1 MDAYS
6 YNNLIS
12 IENLFQAW
20 DKFKKGKRKKL
31 DVGFFELNLEANL
44 FDLHEKLKSKTYT
57 HGKYTSF
64 NIYDP
69 KFRHIHKAEVL
80 DRIVHHAI
88 VSVLDPIFDK
98 TFIYDSYSC
107 RINKGTHRAVKRVF
121 KFIREASGNYKHSC
135 FVLKL
140 DIKKFFE
147 SVDHNVLLSIVQGR
161 IRDEDLLWLLKNI
174 LKSFSK
180 EKGIPIGNL
189 TSQLFANIY
198 LNELDQFVRQKLRIR
213 YYIRFADDFII
224 LDSCKDDLYR
234 YTGILAAFL
243 RDRLKLRVHPEK
255 IILRKFTQGID
266 FLGYIVLPHYILP
279 RTKTKNR
286 IFRKLKERIEDFK
299 SGEISEYSLS
309 QSIAS
314 YLGLLEHADSFEFTR
329 DLNKEYNL

>member
-1 MDAYS
+1 MDSYS

-20 DKFKKGKRKKL
+20 DKFKKGKRKKI
-31 DVGFFELNLEANL
+31 DVGFFELSLETNL

-98 TFIYDSYSC
+98 TFIYNSYSC
-107 RINKGTHRAVKRVF
+107 RINKGTHRAVKKLF
-121 KFIREASGNYKHSC
+121 KFIREASENYKHSC

-147 SVDHNVLLSIVQGR
+147 SVDHNVLLSIIQGR
-161 IRDEDLLWLLKNI
+161 IRDEDTLWLLKNI

-198 LNELDQFVRQKLRIR
+198 LNKLDQFVRQKLRIK

-224 LDSCKDDLYR
+224 LDSHKDNLYR

-255 IILRKFTQGID
+255 IMLRKFMQGID

-286 IFRKLKERIEDFK
+286 ILRKLKERIEDFK
-299 SGEISEYSLS
+299 SGEISESSLS
-309 QSIAS
+309 QSNES
-314 YLGLLEHADSFEFTR
+314 YLGFLAHADSFEFTR
-329 DLNKEYNL
+329 DLKKKYGL

>member
-1 MDAYS
+1 M
-6 YNNLIS
+6 
-12 IENLFQAW
+12 
-20 DKFKKGKRKKL
+20 
-31 DVGFFELNLEANL
+31 
-44 FDLHEKLKSKTYT
+44 
-57 HGKYTSF
+57 
-64 NIYDP
+64 
-69 KFRHIHKAEVL
+69 
-80 DRIVHHAI
+80 
-88 VSVLDPIFDK
+88 
-98 TFIYDSYSC
+98 
-107 RINKGTHRAVKRVF
+107 F